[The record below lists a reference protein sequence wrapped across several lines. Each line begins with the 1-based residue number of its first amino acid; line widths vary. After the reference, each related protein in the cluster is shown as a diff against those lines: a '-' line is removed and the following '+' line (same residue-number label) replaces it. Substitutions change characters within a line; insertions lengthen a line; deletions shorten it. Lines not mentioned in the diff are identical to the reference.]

1 MSAEEEPNL
10 VEVTTAKTISAEI
23 ITAKSKSTEVTTA
36 KFELSEEEVCKRI
49 IMEIQ
54 GLYIFQ
60 TAKEMRGS
68 MQVHMWTGSGR
79 HHPAS
84 TGLCAH
90 TCPTGP

>member
-54 GLYIFQ
+54 GLDIFQ
-60 TAKEMRGS
+60 TA
-68 MQVHMWTGSGR
+68 
-79 HHPAS
+79 
-84 TGLCAH
+84 
-90 TCPTGP
+90 